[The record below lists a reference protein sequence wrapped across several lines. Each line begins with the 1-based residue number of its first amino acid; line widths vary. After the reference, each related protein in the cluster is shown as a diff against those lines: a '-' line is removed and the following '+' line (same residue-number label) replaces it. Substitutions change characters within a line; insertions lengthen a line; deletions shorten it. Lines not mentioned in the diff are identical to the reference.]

1 MVDEICNRLT
11 LRIRK
16 EIPDVNDE
24 RAEVINYGLQLLI
37 GEIPKTLIII
47 GIAWILGVLDLT
59 ILALI
64 LMLPYRTASGG
75 VHLKTH
81 IGCIVATSVFYI
93 GNAVLS
99 KYIVLEKIVQYIITG
114 AIWLFS
120 MIMIKLYA
128 PADTEAVPILR
139 KKERKIKKVLSYITM
154 SVSLIIAL
162 LINNTIISNIL
173 IFGTLFQTLTI
184 TRFMYKITGNRY
196 GYEEYIKNEN
206 NN

>member
-16 EIPDVNDE
+16 EIPDVDDE
-24 RAEVINYGLQLLI
+24 RAEIINYGLQLLI

-81 IGCIVATSVFYI
+81 IGCIIATSVFYI
-93 GNAVLS
+93 GNAILS
-99 KYIVLEKIVQYIITG
+99 KYLIIEKTIQYILVG
-114 AIWLFS
+114 VIWIPS
-120 MIMIKLYA
+120 MLIIKLYA

-139 KKERKIKKVLSYITM
+139 KKERKIKKILSYITM
-154 SVSLIIAL
+154 SASLIIAL
-162 LINNTIISNIL
+162 LINNTVISNIL
-173 IFGTLFQTLTI
+173 IFGTLFLV
-184 TRFMYKITGNRY
+184 FYLFV
-196 GYEEYIKNEN
+196 YEL
-206 NN
+206 

>member
-1 MVDEICNRLT
+1 MVDEICSRLT
-11 LRIRK
+11 LRIKK
-16 EIPDVNDE
+16 EIPDVDDE

-154 SVSLIIAL
+154 SLSLIIAL

-184 TRFMYKITGNRY
+184 TRFMYKITGNKY

>member
-16 EIPDVNDE
+16 EIPDVDDE
-24 RAEVINYGLQLLI
+24 RAEIINYGLQLLI

-81 IGCIVATSVFYI
+81 IGCIIATSVFYI
-93 GNAVLS
+93 GNAILS
-99 KYIVLEKIVQYIITG
+99 KYLIIEKTIQYILVG
-114 AIWLFS
+114 VIWIPS
-120 MIMIKLYA
+120 MLIIKLYA

-139 KKERKIKKVLSYITM
+139 KKERKIKKILSYITM
-154 SVSLIIAL
+154 TASLIAAL
-162 LINNTIISNIL
+162 LINNTVISNIL
-173 IFGTLFQTLTI
+173 IFGTLFQTITI
-184 TRFMYKITGNRY
+184 SRFMYKITGNKY
-196 GYEEYIKNEN
+196 GYEEYMQKEANV
-206 NN
+206 

>member
-11 LRIRK
+11 LRIKK
-16 EIPDVNDE
+16 EIPDVDDE

-64 LMLPYRTASGG
+64 LMLPYRTASAG

-128 PADTEAVPILR
+128 PADTENVPILR
-139 KKERKIKKVLSYITM
+139 KKERKQKQIFSYIILTIEF
-154 SVSLIIAL
+154 IIA
-162 LINNTIISNIL
+162 ITIKNNVITTII
-173 IFGTLFQTLTI
+173 IFGDFIQTLTI
-184 TRFMYKITGNRY
+184 TRVAYQITNNKY
-196 GYEEYIKNEN
+196 GHEVYAN
-206 NN
+206 N